1 MRQLDAGKGLKKV
14 AYPIFLVREITFP
27 CAVLLAVLLVS
38 PRYSAGADKTIVQIA
53 EEQGKAVVVV
63 TNFGFGMFPQALGS
77 GFLVRPNGVFIT
89 NFHVVQHASAVQ
101 LKLPGG
107 REFAATGVIALSTD
121 WDIAILKVEAD
132 GLPVVSLGDSD
143 TVKVGER
150 VVAIGSPLGLE
161 KTVSDGLISA
171 IREDKP
177 GEKIFQVT
185 TPVSQ
190 GSSGGALL
198 NMKGEVIGIIVA
210 SVPEGQN
217 LNLAIPINYAKP
229 LIRDGPI
236 EAINSQ
242 ALVPQIGQCPVIG
255 NSKSGIYHLPGGQF
269 YLQMHASPDGV
280 CFKSE
285 EEAIKAGFRPS
296 LR

>member
-1 MRQLDAGKGLKKV
+1 MNVSLNKIACPL
-14 AYPIFLVREITFP
+14 FLT
-27 CAVLLAVLLVS
+27 AVLLAVLLVS
-38 PRYSAGADKTIVQIA
+38 PRHSAGAEKTIVQIA
-53 EEQGKAVVVV
+53 EEQGKAVGVV
-63 TNFGFGMFPQALGS
+63 TNFVFGMFPQAFGS
-77 GFLVRPNGVFIT
+77 GFLVMPNGVFIT
-89 NFHVVQHASAVQ
+89 NFHVVQGASAVQ
-101 LKLPGG
+101 LKLPDG
-107 REFAATGVIALSTD
+107 REFAATGVIATSTD

-132 GLPVVSLGDSD
+132 GLPAVPLGDSD

-150 VVAIGSPLGLE
+150 VIAIGSPLGFLE

-210 SVPEGQN
+210 SFPEGQN
-217 LNLAIPINYAKP
+217 LNFAIPINYAKP

-236 EAINSQ
+236 EAVSSQ

-255 NSKSGIYHLPGGQF
+255 NIKSGIYHLPGGQF
-269 YLQMHASPDGV
+269 YLQMHVSPDRF